1 VVITLGGGD
10 VTCTFKNELTV
21 TIQTLKYRDSNGNG
35 VRNSGEPVM
44 AGWQITASLQPTGTP
59 TYGPISTNS
68 LGRANFNFIPA
79 GTYKVC
85 ENPNSLPGYTPTQ
98 PGGGSP
104 CYTLAL
110 TPGQTASLNF
120 GNKPTPPLAADSGLE
135 IAPLSPYNGVTI
147 TDGDP
152 NAVDGYAVDWAVW
165 VDANLLTP
173 AAEPVDAPEAEDATI
188 PRIYLPVVVK

>member
-1 VVITLGGGD
+1 
-10 VTCTFKNELTV
+10 
-21 TIQTLKYRDSNGNG
+21 
-35 VRNSGEPVM
+35 
-44 AGWQITASLQPTGTP
+44 
-59 TYGPISTNS
+59 
-68 LGRANFNFIPA
+68 
-79 GTYKVC
+79 
-85 ENPNSLPGYTPTQ
+85 
-98 PGGGSP
+98 
-104 CYTLAL
+104 
-110 TPGQTASLNF
+110 
-120 GNKPTPPLAADSGLE
+120 LAADSGLE